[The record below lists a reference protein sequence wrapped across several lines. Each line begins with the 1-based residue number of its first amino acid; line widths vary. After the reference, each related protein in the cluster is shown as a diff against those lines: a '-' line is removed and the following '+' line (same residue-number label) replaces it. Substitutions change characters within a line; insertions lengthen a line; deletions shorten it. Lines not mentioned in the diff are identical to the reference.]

1 MDMGNNSQTV
11 SETQTHYTHT
21 LVPTASHFRCN
32 LLFGLKQSLPASI
45 YRIDLTIPDMQR
57 MLEL

>member
-1 MDMGNNSQTV
+1 MGNNSQAV
-11 SETQTHYTHT
+11 SETHTHSDYTHT
-21 LVPTASHFRCN
+21 LVPTASQLSCII
-32 LLFGLKQSLPASI
+32 LFGLKQSLPASI